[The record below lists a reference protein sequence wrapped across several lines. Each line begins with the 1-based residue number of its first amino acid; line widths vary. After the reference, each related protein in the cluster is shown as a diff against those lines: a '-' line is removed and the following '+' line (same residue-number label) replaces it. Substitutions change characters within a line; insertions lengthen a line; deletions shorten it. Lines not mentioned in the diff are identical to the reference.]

1 MKIILGLV
9 FILLGIFSC
18 FGFENKSRPTL
29 SQCEL
34 TLKESP
40 VLQNYKLGMEV
51 TQVNQNNIIQKA
63 ENNYETL
70 LKTDSQDTIFYL
82 DFFLISETKQLSL
95 ITALYKS
102 VKFKNLDD
110 FTVYL
115 NKTLNLP
122 NSWRKQTPEQI
133 QIEKTVHQID
143 QKIAVLFAK
152 RDDFYQRHG
161 KNCREAKKIEEKEIP
176 KFQMMKASFES
187 KRQIGSRLDC
197 QGFSIIAYL
206 DNSIEQ
212 NTPAIHLFLSFK
224 PDYSKSDY

>member
-1 MKIILGLV
+1 MKIILGLGI
-9 FILLGIFSC
+9 ILLSIFSC
-18 FGFENKSRPTL
+18 FGLENKARSFL
-29 SQCEL
+29 SPCEL
-34 TLKESP
+34 SLRESP
-40 VLQNYKLGMEV
+40 TLQNYKLGMEV
-51 TQVNQNNIIQKA
+51 TQINQNSIVQKA

-70 LKTDSQDTIFYL
+70 LKTDSQDTTFYL

-102 VKFKNLDD
+102 VKFKNLDE

-122 NSWRKQTPEQI
+122 DSWKKQTPEQI

-197 QGFSIIAYL
+197 KGFSIIAYL
-206 DNSIEQ
+206 DNSFEQ
-212 NTPAIHLFLSFK
+212 NIPAIHLFLAFK
-224 PDYSKSDY
+224 PNYKSDY